1 MALFKRKSKEPKNTA
16 DSNGVEYSADLL
28 EAMLKGEELTK
39 QQALGIPAVASA
51 VDKIANTVAMIP
63 IKLYKETK
71 TDDNKR
77 VVTEVEDKRVAI
89 LNQDTKSTLDGFQF
103 KKAMV
108 TDYLMGKGGY
118 AYIKR
123 RKNEFVGVYYV
134 REEDIALCLIN
145 ESPIDR
151 RYTISTWGKM
161 YEPFEFLKILRNSK
175 DGMLGFGVS
184 SQVAQALSIAL
195 QTMILQYNLAKTG
208 GNKRG
213 YIQSENV
220 LSDKAIDKL
229 KEAWAEMYANNDTQR
244 IPVLNKGL
252 SFQQSSATSVE
263 MQLNESKELLNK
275 EIAKLF
281 HTDGDYNDFFKN
293 AVQPILTEFETALN
307 RDFLLEKEKGILFWA
322 FDTTDITKS
331 GLKERY
337 EAYKTALDGGWVTKN
352 EIRYR
357 ENMDAI
363 DGLDTINMGL
373 GSVLFDTKTGEYYT
387 PNTNSTHKV
396 GESTQNND
404 ANVQKDSTNEQ
415 KNEKNAQ
422 QSEQNGS
429 NE

>member
-1 MALFKRKSKEPKNTA
+1 MGLFNRKKKEPKNTA
-16 DSNGVEYSADLL
+16 ETDGVEYSAGLL
-28 EAMLKGEELTK
+28 EAILKGEEISK
-39 QQALGIPAVASA
+39 QDALGIPAVASA

-63 IKLYKETK
+63 IKLYAESEKDGKRIVNEVK
-71 TDDNKR
+71 DD
-77 VVTEVEDKRVAI
+77 RVAL

-118 AYIKR
+118 AYLKR
-123 RKNEFVGVYYV
+123 RRNEFIGIYYV
-134 REEDIALCLIN
+134 REEDVALSLLDPN
-145 ESPIDR
+145 PIKR
-151 RYTISTWGKM
+151 KYIIEVYGSI

-175 DGMLGFGVS
+175 NGMYGFGVA
-184 SQVAQALSIAL
+184 SQVSKALNIAL

-213 YIQSENV
+213 YISSENV
-220 LSDKAIDKL
+220 LSKNAIEEL
-229 KEAWAEMYANNDTQR
+229 KQAWSEMYANNDTQR

-252 SFQQSSATSVE
+252 KFEQSSATSTE
-263 MQLNESKELLNK
+263 MQLNESKQLLNN

-293 AVQPILTEFETALN
+293 AVEPILTEFETALN
-307 RDFLLEKEKGILFWA
+307 RDFLLEKEKSTLFWA

-331 GLKERY
+331 SLKERY
-337 EAYKTALDGGWVTKN
+337 EAYKTALDAGWVTKN

-387 PNTNSTHKV
+387 PNTNTTYKI
-396 GESTQNND
+396 GENVQNNG
-404 ANVQKDSTNEQ
+404 AKEQKNSTNEQ
-415 KNEKNAQ
+415 KNA
-422 QSEQNGS
+422 
-429 NE
+429 

>member
-1 MALFKRKSKEPKNTA
+1 MGLFKRKNKEPKNTA
-16 DSNGVEYSADLL
+16 DSNGVEYSAGLL
-28 EAMLKGEELTK
+28 EAILKGEPISKHDAME
-39 QQALGIPAVASA
+39 IPAVASA

-71 TDDNKR
+71 IDDKR
-77 VVTEVEDKRVAI
+77 VVEEVKDNRVAI
-89 LNQDTKSTLDGFQF
+89 LNEDTKSTLDGFQF

-108 TDYLMGKGGY
+108 IDYLMGKGGY

-123 RKNEFVGVYYV
+123 RRNEFVGIYYIN
-134 REEDIALCLIN
+134 EEEIALSLLN
-145 ESPIDR
+145 QNPISR
-151 RYTISTWGKM
+151 KYIIETWGDI
-161 YEPFEFLKILRNSK
+161 YEPYEFLKILRNSK
-175 DGMLGFGVS
+175 DGMRGYGVGD
-184 SQVAQALSIAL
+184 QVSRALNTAL
-195 QTMILQYNLAKTG
+195 QTMVLQYNLAKTG

-213 YIQSENV
+213 FIKSDNV
-220 LSDKAIDKL
+220 LSTKAIEEL
-229 KEAWAEMYANNDTQR
+229 KQAWSEMYANNDTQR

-252 SFQQSSATSVE
+252 SFEQSSATSTE
-263 MQLNESKELLNK
+263 MQLNESKQLLND
-275 EIAKLF
+275 EIAKIF
-281 HTDGDYNDFFKN
+281 HIDGDYTDFFKN
-293 AVQPILTEFETALN
+293 AVQPILTAFETALN
-307 RDFLLEKEKGILFWA
+307 RDFLLEKEKGTLFWA
-322 FDTTDITKS
+322 FDTSDITKS
-331 GLKERY
+331 SLKERY
-337 EAYKTALDGGWVTKN
+337 EAYKTALDAGWVTKN

-387 PNTNSTHKV
+387 PNTNATHKI
-396 GESTQNND
+396 GENTQTND